1 MTKRLKFKRIRQ
13 TALLFPLLLLL
24 IACLGACGRKGTGQ
38 EPRETVTAQA
48 PQMQGGEETAGFE
61 EDDGSV
67 PTVDSGQEQGEDYGE
82 DSGQEDSD
90 PDSGGSQ
97 NGIFENG
104 IYTTAEDVALY
115 LHTYGRLPLNFMT
128 KKEARAKGWTRGS
141 LEEYAPGMCIGGD
154 YFGNYEEVLP
164 EGNYHECDINTLGAD
179 SRGPER
185 LVYSD
190 DGRIYYTS
198 DHYETFRLLYEGN

>member
-1 MTKRLKFKRIRQ
+1 
-13 TALLFPLLLLL
+13 
-24 IACLGACGRKGTGQ
+24 
-38 EPRETVTAQA
+38 
-48 PQMQGGEETAGFE
+48 MQGLEETDGGT
-61 EDDGSV
+61 EDDEAESS
-67 PTVDSGQEQGEDYGE
+67 VDSGQEQEDDRGEG
-82 DSGQEDSD
+82 SGQEAPD
-90 PDSGGSQ
+90 PGSGGSQ
-97 NGIFENG
+97 GEISENG
-104 IYTTAEDVALY
+104 VYTTAEDVALY

-154 YFGNYEEVLP
+154 FFGNYEGVLP

-190 DGRIYYTS
+190 DGRIYYTN
-198 DHYETFRLLYEGN
+198 DHYESFRLLYDGK